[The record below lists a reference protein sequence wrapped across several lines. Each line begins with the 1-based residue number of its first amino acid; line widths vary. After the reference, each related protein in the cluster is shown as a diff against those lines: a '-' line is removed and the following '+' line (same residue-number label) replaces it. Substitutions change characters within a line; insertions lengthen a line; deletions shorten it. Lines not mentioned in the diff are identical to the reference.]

1 MIPESFI
8 EELKYASD
16 IEELVSSYVR
26 LSRKGKNS
34 KGLCPFHSEKTPSF
48 TVYPENGS
56 YYCFG
61 CGAGGDVITFVRQ
74 VENLEYVEAVRFLAQ
89 KAGMRMPEDVQN
101 DKTAMH
107 RARILEI
114 NRETARYY
122 HGVLMDEKGGST
134 LNYLRERGLTPKTVK
149 RFGLGYAPPG
159 WNSLRDH
166 LRSKGFSNEDILAA
180 AVVSRGRNDS
190 IYDQFRDRVMFPIID
205 LRGGVIGFGG
215 RVVQGGGPKYLN
227 SPDTMVFKK
236 SRNLFALNYAKA
248 TQSDTLLLAEGYMD
262 VIALHQAGFDNAVA
276 TLGTSLTAE
285 QSRLIAQYA
294 KKVAIAYDSDTAGQA
309 AAKRAL
315 SLFQETDVAVSVLE
329 IKGAKDPDEYIKKF
343 GAQRFQGLI
352 DGGKSAVQYEIDKLK
367 ERFDLDSPEGRVAFL
382 QQFCKLMA
390 AIGSDLQREVYI
402 SQTARELDVGK
413 EGLKTTVESIRKK
426 RFYAEEKKSSHNLRA
441 FAQDKT
447 GKARSKE
454 GELRGEMAQRA
465 VISMLVRHPDY
476 YKELRGKLTPEDF
489 YNEDLRAIYGAVIH
503 RLSEN
508 GSLEPI
514 YLAGQLTPSQMSLYS
529 QLSAAGREIQ
539 YYRQQAD
546 EYMQAILERK
556 KNKTPDE
563 VAQMERAE
571 YQRYITSLTANKK

>member
-1 MIPESFI
+1 
-8 EELKYASD
+8 
-16 IEELVSSYVR
+16 
-26 LSRKGKNS
+26 
-34 KGLCPFHSEKTPSF
+34 
-48 TVYPENGS
+48 
-56 YYCFG
+56 
-61 CGAGGDVITFVRQ
+61 
-74 VENLEYVEAVRFLAQ
+74 
-89 KAGMRMPEDVQN
+89 
-101 DKTAMH
+101 
-107 RARILEI
+107 
-114 NRETARYY
+114 
-122 HGVLMDEKGGST
+122 
-134 LNYLRERGLTPKTVK
+134 
-149 RFGLGYAPPG
+149 
-159 WNSLRDH
+159 
-166 LRSKGFSNEDILAA
+166 
-180 AVVSRGRNDS
+180 
-190 IYDQFRDRVMFPIID
+190 
-205 LRGGVIGFGG
+205 
-215 RVVQGGGPKYLN
+215 
-227 SPDTMVFKK
+227 
-236 SRNLFALNYAKA
+236 
-248 TQSDTLLLAEGYMD
+248 
-262 VIALHQAGFDNAVA
+262 
-276 TLGTSLTAE
+276 
-285 QSRLIAQYA
+285 
-294 KKVAIAYDSDTAGQA
+294 
-309 AAKRAL
+309 
-315 SLFQETDVAVSVLE
+315 VLE
-329 IKGAKDPDEYIKKF
+329 ITGAKDPDEYIKKF